1 MNKEEIKQV
10 ELIWRYL
17 DGEITGDKLLKL
29 KEDLATNPH
38 LRKILAEQID
48 INAALSQSDVIE
60 LRKKLKIIH
69 RSLIPGVSASF
80 CIPGTLK
87 WYLTAASFALL
98 ITSGYILYNI
108 FGTKTGIFTKQT
120 NNGFFV
126 ANDSSEIT
134 PVDSSNRF
142 NNVYALNDGRL
153 NRKNQS
159 DANDALVDAK
169 KSEINENSKSSHKK
183 LTGIMFEENPMLESL
198 LIYDYRSKENLEILS
213 PDSEEI
219 FLLNEAIIFKWNHT
233 LDAVRLKI
241 MNNRAVTVF
250 ESDIKGKY
258 FKLDQELGVGVYYW
272 KLNSND
278 ENLFTGKFI
287 VKK

>member
-29 KEDLATNPH
+29 KEDIEANPH
-38 LRKILAEQID
+38 LRKMLAEQID
-48 INAALSQSDVIE
+48 INSALSQSDVIE

-69 RSLIPGVSASF
+69 RSLKPGVSASF
-80 CIPGTLK
+80 SIPGTLK

-108 FGTKTGIFTKQT
+108 FGTKMGILSKQT

-126 ANDSSEIT
+126 TNDSSELT
-134 PVDSSNRF
+134 PVDSSGHF
-142 NNVYALNDGRL
+142 NNVYAVNDEVL

-159 DANDALVDAK
+159 DANEELVDAK
-169 KSEINENSKSSHKK
+169 RSEINENSEPGDKK
-183 LTGIMFEENPMLESL
+183 LTTVMFEENPMLESL
-198 LIYDYRSKENLEILS
+198 LINSYRSNENLEILS
-213 PDSEEI
+213 PELDEMFLSDEI
-219 FLLNEAIIFKWNHT
+219 IIFEWNQT
-233 LDAVRLKI
+233 LDAARLKI
-241 MNNRAVTVF
+241 LNNRAVTVF
-250 ESDIKGKY
+250 EINIKGKY
-258 FKLDQELGVGVYYW
+258 FKLEQELGIGVYYW

-287 VKK
+287 VRK

>member
-1 MNKEEIKQV
+1 MNKDEIKHV

-17 DGEITGDKLLKL
+17 DGEITGNELQELK
-29 KEDLATNPH
+29 KDIAADPH
-38 LRKILAEQID
+38 LRKVLAEQVD

-69 RSLIPGVSASF
+69 RSLTPGVSASF
-80 CIPGTLK
+80 SIPGTLK

-134 PVDSSNRF
+134 PVDSSDRF
-142 NNVYALNDGRL
+142 NNVYAVNDGVL
-153 NRKNQS
+153 NGKNQS
-159 DANDALVDAK
+159 DANEELVDAK
-169 KSEINENSKSSHKK
+169 KSEINENPESSDKK
-183 LTGIMFEENPMLESL
+183 LTAVMFEENPMLESL
-198 LIYDYRSKENLEILS
+198 LIYDYRSNEDLEILS

>member
-1 MNKEEIKQV
+1 MNKNEIKQV

-17 DGEITGDKLLKL
+17 DGEISGNELQELK
-29 KEDLATNPH
+29 KEIAANPH
-38 LRKILAEQID
+38 LQKVLAEQID

-60 LRKKLKIIH
+60 LRKKLRIIH

-80 CIPGTLK
+80 SIPGTLK

-108 FGTKTGIFTKQT
+108 FGTKSGIFTKQT

-126 ANDSSEIT
+126 ANDSSETT
-134 PVDSSNRF
+134 PVYSSNRF
-142 NNVYALNDGRL
+142 NNVYALNDGVL
-153 NRKNQS
+153 NKKNQR
-159 DANDALVDAK
+159 DTNEELVDAK
-169 KSEINENSKSSHKK
+169 KNEINENPKSSHKK
-183 LTGIMFEENPMLESL
+183 LIGIVFEENPMLESL
-198 LIYDYRSKENLEILS
+198 LIYDYRSNVDFEILS
-213 PDSEEI
+213 PESGEI
-219 FLLNEAIIFKWNHT
+219 FLLNEAIIFKWNSA
-233 LDAVRLKI
+233 LEASQLKI

-250 ESDIKGKY
+250 ESDVKGDY
-258 FKLDQELGVGVYYW
+258 FKLDQELDVGIYYW
-272 KLNSND
+272 KLNSSD